1 GPRDLEPLAA
11 NGRSFGLHDLGL
23 VVYDEPQRPA
33 HGHHGEGF
41 ERRVEREAAQ
51 TWSPEKKW
59 AAPPSTSGT
68 TPYGTSEAKARQDLG
83 LRPSRRRERPP
94 ELFQLILHGLTRR
107 PTRGC
112 PALHAVFPGSKLG

>member
-1 GPRDLEPLAA
+1 MDEFDEPDDRGPWDLEPLAA

-51 TWSPEKKW
+51 PGLQKKM
-59 AAPPSTSGT
+59 G
-68 TPYGTSEAKARQDLG
+68 R
-83 LRPSRRRERPP
+83 
-94 ELFQLILHGLTRR
+94 
-107 PTRGC
+107 
-112 PALHAVFPGSKLG
+112 PALDERHDPVCYTGG